1 MRSFSFNLL
10 LWQLLNGGV
19 GDNPEAFVRQCFL
32 GAAAWKQL
40 HTWFSAEQEEEEGEE
55 AAGEEQQVLWEK
67 NNNTCVQ
74 DSRAAAHPI
83 SCSGKELN
91 QVCEYK

>member
-1 MRSFSFNLL
+1 LRSFGFNLL

-40 HTWFSAEQEEEEGEE
+40 HTCFLAEQEEEGEE
-55 AAGEEQQVLWEK
+55 AAGEEQQALWEK
-67 NNNTCVQ
+67 NNNNTCVQ

-83 SCSGKELN
+83 SCSGRELN